1 MLAPIRTN
9 MVDFLFNFLVYLVI
23 QFSSTLPGYRLQSL
37 TKDPEGCGNIPL
49 RSLNNGNF
57 EDG

>member
-1 MLAPIRTN
+1 MLAPIGTN
-9 MVDFLFNFLVYLVI
+9 MVDFLFNLVYLVI

-37 TKDPEGCGNIPL
+37 TKDPEECGNIPL